1 MKERE
6 IEDLTSEERKEIGD
20 HYAKQFEDVFQPL
33 ARLFK
38 DILKSKDTLA
48 LLFCIEVTQ
57 GLLSHVVKRFEDAD
71 DTPDTV
77 HGWPVGGIGDTVGEA

>member
-6 IEDLTSEERKEIGD
+6 IENLTSEERKEIGD
-20 HYAKQFEDVFQPL
+20 HYAKEFQDVFLPL

-38 DILKSKDTLA
+38 DVLKQKDPLA
-48 LLFCIEVTQ
+48 LLYCIEVTE
-57 GLLSHVVKRFEDAD
+57 GLLHHVVEKFQDTD